1 MRQTKKKSK
10 TGYRIGLLSA
20 FLLLAASTTA
30 QAAGTTTVTDVTAG
44 KNTSSQTVVGRYTPG
59 KNSNNGTVVSF
70 DIIWGDLDFTYQE
83 DGTGTWN
90 PSTHRYEYDLNS
102 TGWGVTNPDG
112 NRIQVVNHSNTDI
125 KMEIQFRPSSGHWD
139 IGAKFT
145 RANQSTSQEETM
157 MQLDSA
163 EKTNAAVTGEWYMH
177 LTGGRLDKSEKIG
190 TITITEKRV
199 Y

>member
-10 TGYRIGLLSA
+10 TGYRIGLLGA

-30 QAAGTTTVTDVTAG
+30 QAAGTTTITDVTD
-44 KNTSSQTVVGRYTPG
+44 TSSQTVIGRYTPG
-59 KNSNNGTVVSF
+59 KNSANGTVVSF

-83 DGTGTWN
+83 EGAGTWN

-102 TGWGVTNPDG
+102 TGWGVTNPGG

-125 KMEIQFRPSSGHWD
+125 KMEIQFRPSSGHGD

-163 EKTNAAVTGEWYMH
+163 ETTNAAVIGDWYMH
-177 LTGGRLDKSEKIG
+177 LTGGRLEKSGQIG
-190 TITITEKRV
+190 TITITEKSA

>member
-10 TGYRIGLLSA
+10 IGYRIGLLSV
-20 FLLLAASTTA
+20 FLLLAVSTTA
-30 QAAGTTTVTDVTAG
+30 QAAVNITNVEGN
-44 KNTSSQTVVGRYTPG
+44 NTSSQTVVGRYTPG
-59 KNSNNGTVVSF
+59 KNSSNGTVVAF

-102 TGWGVTNPDG
+102 TGWGVTNPGG

-145 RANQSTSQEETM
+145 RDNQSASQEETM

-163 EKTNAAVTGEWYMH
+163 EKTNAAVTGDWYMH
-177 LTGGRLDKSEKIG
+177 ITGGRLDKSEKIG
-190 TITITEKRV
+190 TITITERRAN
-199 Y
+199 